1 MVTIA
6 DLKNSAESHVDHAK
20 RAGQQVYNL
29 LVVESSIL
37 NEVELKN
44 LRIANSCSWAG
55 HVVLNDIH
63 DAKAVKLDEE
73 TAKDLLRRF
82 NSSLRRFIEMK
93 CDAEGIGVLYTF
105 ITVLELVIKES
116 DFEE

>member
-6 DLKNSAESHVDHAK
+6 NLKNNAESHIDHAK

-29 LVVESSIL
+29 LVVEGSIL
-37 NEVELKN
+37 NETDLEN

-63 DAKAVKLDEE
+63 DAKAIKLDEE
-73 TAKDLLRRF
+73 TAKALLRRF
-82 NSSLRRFIEMK
+82 QASLRRFIEMK
-93 CDAEGIGVLYTF
+93 CDTEGIGVLYTF
-105 ITVLELVIKES
+105 ITVLELVLKES